1 MADLRY
7 KVVLDDTEARKK
19 LRELLSNTGVSG
31 SDNSESKK
39 AASGAEDVRNATV
52 KLKEAQ
58 LANIESLKRLREER
72 SKEISDLNLLK
83 QQEQE
88 AKTKLAELKVAN
100 DALTQSEKQKRIEY
114 QKGRI
119 DLNAYN
125 LEQKK
130 AAEERR
136 KINEANKQAEKVSR
150 DAEKARKDAERE
162 AAKQAKEAERRRK
175 QLERENSEY
184 YKLNKALNTVRGEA
198 KNVLAEMF
206 KLERQGRANT
216 IAYEQLRLRSEA
228 LTKQTQYLD
237 QGIKKIDATLGLH
250 QRNVGNYGD
259 ALGSISPVFSSIDS
273 KLSLLGT
280 SIQELIEGGSQG
292 LIEFGSSVLE
302 LGRSIGRFLISP
314 VGLAITAFTAL
325 FMLFRNNKQTVIDFN
340 NGLFDVGKTTGL
352 AGNDLQNLS
361 DYIIKLSRSLQ
372 IVSTDKLL
380 EYATVAGQLGVKGSQ
395 NILAFSEALAK
406 LETASDISGDQGGS
420 EIARFLTL
428 TDGGVQNVK
437 LFGDEIVQ
445 LGNNFAATESEIL
458 GNATRIAQS
467 TGVYKL
473 GRQEILAF
481 ASATKSVG
489 VEAELV
495 GSTIGRT
502 LGVMEKVIRSGK
514 GVDVILKLIGGSR
527 AELEKRFRD
536 DAAGVLTEYI
546 GGLNRISQSGGSV
559 NSALE
564 RIGITSIRDQA
575 VLGSLASNGFE
586 VLKGAID
593 NVKNA
598 TGALDE
604 EFTTASGKLVNQTER
619 ISIAWDNLVLSVENG
634 SGAIGKAS
642 VAIIGSLAE
651 LLEGFTNLVSSDSWS
666 EFFTR
671 INPMN
676 WGRGNTLNEAF
687 GLKKTYE
694 EVREYN
700 EKIRKIGDGT
710 KEWRKTEFSNMS
722 KQQFEKEYESAK
734 EHYDKM
740 TKARIDY
747 EVGVETG
754 KFTVSGTSINEYKKE
769 ETLARLHLS
778 RLNAIRSEKGYDN
791 KNATPLKLEDPAES
805 EKDKRA
811 RERAEEARRQAMER
825 QRALQLSI
833 DQLNEQSLRGQ
844 LSRDDQEVA
853 SIRDK
858 YAKIREEV
866 RKFYADPKNKG
877 LRVDTGSLQGN
888 EDFEISEANKR
899 IDTRYLIDNLNQ
911 QKSLYEQFEQ
921 TKLQIGEETAR
932 ERFSKELDLSKTYGQ
947 LIEKEMGELAS
958 IDTSKRTAAERERLD
973 YLTNEQIAY
982 EKKLRDADLARFIQ
996 AMDLAKT
1003 HSDKLKEI
1011 DNKYQLAFKQLEENK
1026 TSITRKEYE
1035 ERKAILL
1042 KGLEEDKK
1050 ESNRQFIESNSDFKK
1065 SMKFIEEAG
1074 AFVLPQ
1080 ALKLGR
1086 ETIKNILNGMQLT
1099 SSQRKELEKLLDE
1112 PLRKASVEAD
1122 MGLYDNVA
1130 NALQGFDQLIE
1141 SALQLEGSLGKSLK
1155 TISNMVLQAGQLSRT
1170 LGESLK
1176 GEKEYE
1182 KLSQILSKVGK
1193 VSPLVGTVVGVY
1205 STLTSM
1211 FDKAREKRNQ
1221 ERQEEI
1227 EKQNE
1232 LQLKSTEAITKLL
1245 ERQLELIN
1253 DIYGVARIEKY
1264 ATSLNSIKDNYAE
1277 INKQLSGRY
1286 LMNYDD
1292 FTNDILRRVN
1302 NGESAKEIQKSF
1314 KTASV
1319 EGVKAYEV
1327 LKNLSRY
1334 AKIDSIS
1341 DFTKDISKARE
1352 ELQALQLQADLGKTD
1367 DFTRNLIE
1375 QLQNQ
1380 IDLYVNTMNKLR
1392 EETTGTSFQSL
1403 LGDVK
1408 NLFLNSG
1415 EDAAEA
1421 WSKGFDKIM
1430 ENYLMQRFSRE
1441 YLEESLQG
1449 WYEAFD
1455 VMAKDGI
1462 TSDEKDALK
1471 QAWDKIN
1478 KDGQE
1483 RLSAIKDAI
1492 GFDSNKNENSNSLS
1506 GAYARASQE
1515 SIDLLAGQTGAMR
1528 AHLSELIQ
1536 LQKNTDMTLKQCV
1549 DAAQSHLTQLILI
1562 ERNTRVTA
1570 DNASNYLPYL
1580 KGIEANTKGNLD
1592 MQLRA
1597 AGKFGF

>member
-19 LRELLSNTGVSG
+19 LRELLSNTGVG
-31 SDNSESKK
+31 SSSNPKEDSKK
-39 AASGAEDVRNATV
+39 STTSVDDVRNATLR
-52 KLKEAQ
+52 LKVAQ
-58 LANIESLKRLREER
+58 IANIEAIRQARLEQA
-72 SKEISDLNLLK
+72 K
-83 QQEQE
+83 QKQEQSE
-88 AKTKLAELKVAN
+88 LTTKFKEGQLTMQEFRLEQGKLNAARKEQSRIERELK
-100 DALTQSEKQKRIEY
+100 K
-114 QKGRI
+114 
-119 DLNAYN
+119 N
-125 LEQKK
+125 L
-130 AAEERR
+130 A
-136 KINEANKQAEKVSR
+136 
-150 DAEKARKDAERE
+150 D
-162 AAKQAKEAERRRK
+162 
-175 QLERENSEY
+175 NSEY
-184 YKLNKALNTVRGEA
+184 AQLSKALNNVRRET
-198 KNVLAEMF
+198 KDLLAEMF
-206 KLERQGRANT
+206 KLERQGRSSSAS
-216 IAYEQLRLRSEA
+216 YEMLKRKSEA

-237 QGIKKIDATLGLH
+237 KAIKRIDATVGQH
-250 QRNVGNYGD
+250 QRNVGNYAQ
-259 ALGSISPVFSSIDS
+259 ALENMSPIIAR
-273 KLSLLGT
+273 LNMNLALMGT
-280 SIQELIEGGSQG
+280 SVSELAARGAAGFSTLLSSVKSLGAGLASFLLTPVGAVIALLATLYSLIRAGGSVVIG
-292 LIEFGSSVLE
+292 FNSRLMSV
-302 LGRSIGRFLISP
+302 S
-314 VGLAITAFTAL
+314 
-325 FMLFRNNKQTVIDFN
+325 
-340 NGLFDVGKTTGL
+340 KTTGL
-352 AGNDLQNLS
+352 AGAELNKFGDA
-361 DYIIKLSRSLQ
+361 IVELSRKLQ
-372 IVSTDKLL
+372 VVSTDKLL
-380 EYATVAGQLGVKGSQ
+380 EYATVAGQLGVKGRA
-395 NILAFSEALAK
+395 NLLAFAEALAK
-406 LETASDISGDQGGS
+406 LETASDIKGEEGGTS
-420 EIARFLTL
+420 IARTLTL
-428 TDGGVQNVK
+428 VDGGVQNVK
-437 LFGDEIVQ
+437 DFGDEIVN
-445 LGNNFAATESEIL
+445 LGNNFAATEAEIL
-458 GNATRIAQS
+458 SNAESIAQN
-467 TGVYKL
+467 TGVYKV
-473 GRQEILAF
+473 GRRDVLAY
-481 ASATKSVG
+481 AVATKAVG
-489 VEAELV
+489 LEAEVV
-495 GSTIGRT
+495 GSTFSRT
-502 LGVMEKVIRSGK
+502 LGEFEKMIRTGK
-514 GVDVILKLIGGSR
+514 GVADLSKVIGKSSQEISDQF
-527 AELEKRFRD
+527 KK
-536 DAAGVLTEYI
+536 DASSVFKDYI
-546 GGLNRISQSGGSV
+546 NGLNRISLSGGSV
-559 NSALE
+559 NEALE
-564 RIGITSIRDQA
+564 RTGVIAVRDQRVIA
-575 VLGSLASNGFE
+575 TLATNGYATLSDALVKVGEAAGAMDREFE
-586 VLKGAID
+586 
-593 NVKNA
+593 
-598 TGALDE
+598 TGA
-604 EFTTASGKLVNQTER
+604 SKLEQQLNR
-619 ISIAWDNLVLSVENG
+619 IGIAWDNFILSIEQGDGVL
-634 SGAIGKAS
+634 GKAAVS
-642 VAIIGSLAE
+642 IA
-651 LLEGFTNLVSSDSWS
+651 NLVANYADYMSKVITPSSFQEWTS
-666 EFFTR
+666 R
-671 INPMN
+671 ISFNN
-676 WGRGNTLNEAF
+676 KEADAIREVTLGYKDAAETFA
-687 GLKKTYE
+687 GLSGFNVSTANYDKLKEKYE
-694 EVREYN
+694 EVGSSIQALQVTTEKYKAYVKDGLLTEGGKRKIEDYTKLIQN
-700 EKIRKIGDGT
+700 LSGSMWQIELFMKSKAPQATEKIDFEQSEEERRKA
-710 KEWRKTEFSNMS
+710 EREAEAARN
-722 KQQFEKEYESAK
+722 
-734 EHYDKM
+734 
-740 TKARIDY
+740 KA
-747 EVGVETG
+747 E
-754 KFTVSGTSINEYKKE
+754 
-769 ETLARLHLS
+769 
-778 RLNAIRSEKGYDN
+778 
-791 KNATPLKLEDPAES
+791 
-805 EKDKRA
+805 
-811 RERAEEARRQAMER
+811 REAEARRQAMER

-844 LSRDDQEVA
+844 LSRDEQEVA

-921 TKLQIGEETAR
+921 TKLQIGEEKAR

-1221 ERQEEI
+1221 DRQEEI

-1264 ATSLNSIKDNYAE
+1264 ASSLNSIKDNYAE

-1367 DFTRNLIE
+1367 DFTRSLIE

-1580 KGIEANTKGNLD
+1580 KGIESNTKGNLD